1 MVNLVLYHEMDKS
14 TKRCSS
20 HEEKL
25 SLILPRTIFLR
36 KKNNWL
42 EIKFVQGEIKIIDE
56 S

>member
-1 MVNLVLYHEMDKS
+1 MVNLVLYRKIDRS

-25 SLILPRTIFLR
+25 SQILPRTFFYE
-36 KKNNWL
+36 KNNWSD
-42 EIKFVQGEIKIIDE
+42 IKFVQGELKIIDE